1 MDLTLTLDDRLA
13 ADLRALADARGLS
26 VDELGRQALL
36 VGLDQLGMPPSQSD
50 ILDLGPLHTTPPTI
64 EQIARMRSPIIALG
78 PVPPMHLT
86 IFDPVSESHENNA
99 H

>member
-26 VDELGRQALL
+26 VDEMGRQALL
-36 VGLDQLGMPPSQSD
+36 AGLNRLGMPPSQLG
-50 ILDLGPLHTTPPTI
+50 ILDLGSLHTTPPTV

-78 PVPPMHLT
+78 PIPPMHM
-86 IFDPVSESHENNA
+86 IVFDSLADEQQSDED
-99 H
+99 